1 MDFLSFICAYDYPA
15 RNNISQYDFQVGVVC
30 LNIVLYS
37 GTLDM
42 KGNDIYNFLGISLK
56 LKALLWTS
64 CVLSLTERMVRNIE
78 TTLDP
83 VIHIL
88 P

>member
-15 RNNISQYDFQVGVVC
+15 RNNISQYDLQVGVVC

-37 GTLDM
+37 GRLDM

-56 LKALLWTS
+56 LKALFWTS

-78 TTLDP
+78 TILDP